1 MTACLAEL
9 GRVCSSFVKLTK
21 RVLRPISCEA
31 ALLGDICRCFMA
43 QFITHGQWN
52 MFQHYQYMMTAHA
65 RLEPHPV
72 LLCMTIIYD
81 IVLLCIIIM
90 YNIVSFV
97 NSIYA
102 IASTEY
108 SFPFLLLLFR
118 QSKNEICAFGAAF
131 LLRRSLLSQARK
143 RHYPHK
149 ITYYT

>member
-9 GRVCSSFVKLTK
+9 GRVCSPFVKITK

-108 SFPFLLLLFR
+108 SFPFLFLPSR
-118 QSKNEICAFGAAF
+118 CAFGAAF
-131 LLRRSLLSQARK
+131 LLRRSLLSQAKERHTFPGAQK
-143 RHYPHK
+143 RV
-149 ITYYT
+149 

>member
-1 MTACLAEL
+1 MLYGSVYYAWSMKYVSALSVYDDGARPL
-9 GRVCSSFVKLTK
+9 GATPR
-21 RVLRPISCEA
+21 
-31 ALLGDICRCFMA
+31 
-43 QFITHGQWN
+43 
-52 MFQHYQYMMTAHA
+52 
-65 RLEPHPV
+65 
-72 LLCMTIIYD
+72 IIMYD
-81 IVLLCIIIM
+81 DHIRYVLLCIIIM

-108 SFPFLLLLFR
+108 SFPFLFLPSR
-118 QSKNEICAFGAAF
+118 CAFGAAF

>member
-108 SFPFLLLLFR
+108 SFPFLFLPSR
-118 QSKNEICAFGAAF
+118 CAFGAAF
-131 LLRRSLLSQARK
+131 LLRRSLLSQAKERHTFPGAQK
-143 RHYPHK
+143 RV
-149 ITYYT
+149 